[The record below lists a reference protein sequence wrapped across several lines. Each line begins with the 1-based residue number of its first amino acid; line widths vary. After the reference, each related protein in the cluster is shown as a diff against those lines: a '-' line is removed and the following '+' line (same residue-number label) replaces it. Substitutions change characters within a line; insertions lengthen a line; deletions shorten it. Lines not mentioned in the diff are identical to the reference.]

1 MISRYSR
8 KEMSKIWT
16 EEAKFRQWLRVEIAV
31 CKAWS
36 KYGRIPKE
44 ATNKISKL
52 AKIDV
57 ERIQQLEK
65 ILKHDVLAFLT
76 GISENI
82 GADSRYLHL
91 GLTSSDVL
99 DTAFS
104 LQLRDAAALL
114 IDDIRILKGVIKKL
128 AFRHKMTPI
137 IGRTHGI
144 HAEPTTLG
152 LIFALWY
159 DEMSR
164 NLDRLKRA
172 RDIISVGKIS
182 GAVGTFANVP
192 PEVEKYVCKLL
203 KLNPASIS
211 TQIVQRDIHADY
223 FLSLSIVATS
233 VEKIATNIRH
243 FQKTEVQELEE
254 PFSERQKG
262 SSAMPHKRNPIL
274 SENLCGLARLVRAY
288 GVTSLENVPLW
299 HERDISHSSV
309 ERVIGPDAT
318 ILLDFMLHR
327 LTYILDSIKI
337 HPENIKKNLELTR
350 GLIHS
355 QKVLLKLVDK
365 GLSREKAYEIVQKDS
380 IKAWNARLHFR
391 EILLKDKNVKKHLT
405 ERELDEC
412 FKIENDLKYV
422 DSVFRRVFSKDIH
435 SKKN

>member
-1 MISRYSR
+1 LISRYSR

-31 CKAWS
+31 CKAWT

-44 ATNKISKL
+44 ATNTISKL

-57 ERIQQLEK
+57 ERIQELER

-82 GADSRYLHL
+82 GPDSRYLHL

-104 LQLRDAAALL
+104 LQLRDAATLL
-114 IDDIRILKGVIKKL
+114 IDDIRILIGVLKKL

-152 LIFALWY
+152 LVFALWY

-164 NLDRLKRA
+164 NLDRVKRA

-192 PEVEKYVCKLL
+192 PEVERYVCKLL
-203 KLNPASIS
+203 KLKPAIIS

-223 FLSLSIVATS
+223 FLTLSIVATS
-233 VEKIATNIRH
+233 VEKIATNIRN

-254 PFSERQKG
+254 PFTEGQKG

-288 GVTSLENVPLW
+288 GLTSLENVPLW

-318 ILLDFMLHR
+318 ILLDFMLNR
-327 LTYILDSIKI
+327 LTYILDSLKI
-337 HPENIKKNLELTR
+337 YPQNIKKNLELTR

-365 GLSREKAYEIVQKDS
+365 GLSREKAYEIIQKNA
-380 IKAWNARLHFR
+380 IKIWNTRLHFR
-391 EILLKDKNVKKHLT
+391 EILLKDKDVKNHLSKG
-405 ERELDEC
+405 ELDEC
-412 FKIENDLKYV
+412 FKIENDLKFV
-422 DSVFRRVFSKDIH
+422 HLLFKRVFPKEIH
-435 SKKN
+435 S

>member
-1 MISRYSR
+1 LISRYSR
-8 KEMSKIWT
+8 EEMSKIWT

-31 CKAWS
+31 CKAWTR
-36 KYGRIPKE
+36 YGRIPKE
-44 ATNKISKL
+44 ATNTISKL
-52 AKIDV
+52 ARIDV
-57 ERIQQLEK
+57 ERIQELER

-82 GADSRYLHL
+82 GPNSRYLHL

-114 IDDIRILKGVIKKL
+114 IDDIRILKGVLKKL
-128 AFRHKMTPI
+128 AFGHKMTPI

-152 LIFALWY
+152 LVFAVWY

-203 KLNPASIS
+203 KLKPASIS

-223 FLSLSIVATS
+223 FLTLSIVATS

-254 PFSERQKG
+254 PFTEGQKG

-274 SENLCGLARLVRAY
+274 SENLSGLARLVRAY
-288 GVTSLENVPLW
+288 GLTSLENVPLW

-318 ILLDFMLHR
+318 ILLDFMLNR
-327 LTYILDSIKI
+327 LTYILDSLKI
-337 HPENIKKNLELTR
+337 HPQNIKRNLELTR
-350 GLIHS
+350 GLVHS

-365 GLSREKAYEIVQKDS
+365 GLSREKAYEIIQKNA
-380 IKAWNARLHFR
+380 IKTWNTRLHFR
-391 EILLKDKNVKKHLT
+391 EILLKDKDVKNHLS

-412 FKIENDLKYV
+412 FKIENDLKFV
-422 DSVFRRVFSKDIH
+422 DHVFKRVFPKEIH
-435 SKKN
+435 S

>member
-16 EEAKFRQWLRVEIAV
+16 EETKFRQWLRVEIAV
-31 CKAWS
+31 CKAWT

-44 ATNKISKL
+44 ATNTISKL

-57 ERIQQLEK
+57 ERIQELER

-76 GISENI
+76 GISESI
-82 GADSRYLHL
+82 GPNSRYLHL

-104 LQLRDAAALL
+104 LQLRDAATLL
-114 IDDIRILKGVIKKL
+114 IDDIRILKGVLKKL
-128 AFRHKMTPI
+128 AFRHKMTPM
-137 IGRTHGI
+137 IGRTHGV

-152 LIFALWY
+152 LVFALWY

-203 KLNPASIS
+203 KLKPASIS

-254 PFSERQKG
+254 PFTEGQKG

-288 GVTSLENVPLW
+288 GLTSLENVPLW

-318 ILLDFMLHR
+318 ILLDFMLNR
-327 LTYILDSIKI
+327 LSYILDSLKI
-337 HPENIKKNLELTR
+337 HPQNIKRNLELTR
-350 GLIHS
+350 GLVHS

-365 GLSREKAYEIVQKDS
+365 GLSREKAYEIIQKNA
-380 IKAWNARLHFR
+380 IKTWNARSRFR
-391 EILLKDKNVKKHLT
+391 EILLKDKDVKNHLS
-405 ERELDEC
+405 EGELDEC
-412 FKIENDLKYV
+412 FKIENDLKFV
-422 DSVFRRVFSKDIH
+422 DHVFKRVFPKKIH
-435 SKKN
+435 S

>member
-1 MISRYSR
+1 LISRYSR
-8 KEMSKIWT
+8 EEMSKIWT
-16 EEAKFRQWLRVEIAV
+16 EEAKFRQWLRVEVAV

-36 KYGRIPKE
+36 RYGRIPNE
-44 ATNKISKL
+44 STNAISRL

-57 ERIQQLEK
+57 ERIKELEK
-65 ILKHDVLAFLT
+65 TLKHDVLAFLT
-76 GISENI
+76 ALSESI
-82 GADSRYLHL
+82 GDDSRYLHL

-99 DTAFS
+99 DTAFA
-104 LQLRDAAALL
+104 LQLRDAAGLL
-114 IDDIRILKGVIKKL
+114 IDDIKMLKGVLKKL
-128 AFRHKMTPI
+128 SFKHKMTPI

-192 PEVEKYVCKLL
+192 PEVEQYACKLL
-203 KLNPASIS
+203 KLKPATIA

-223 FLSLSIVATS
+223 FLTLSIVATS
-233 VEKIATNIRH
+233 IEKVATNIRH
-243 FQKTEVQELEE
+243 FQKTEVHELEE
-254 PFSERQKG
+254 PFTEGQKG

-274 SENLCGLARLVRAY
+274 SENLCGLARLVRSY
-288 GVTSLENVPLW
+288 GLASLENIPLW

-318 ILLDFMLHR
+318 ILLDFMLNR
-327 LTYILDSIKI
+327 LTYLLDSMKI
-337 HPENIKKNLELTR
+337 YPQNIKGNLELTR

-355 QKVLLKLVDK
+355 QKVLLRLVDK
-365 GLSREKAYEIVQKDS
+365 GLSREKAYEIIQKNA
-380 IKAWNARLHFR
+380 IKAWNSRLHLR
-391 EILLKDKNVKKHLT
+391 DILLKDKDVKTHLSKG
-405 ERELDEC
+405 ELDEC

-422 DSVFRRVFSKDIH
+422 ERIFERVFSKDIH
-435 SKKN
+435 S

>member
-1 MISRYSR
+1 
-8 KEMSKIWT
+8 MSKIWT

-31 CKAWS
+31 CKAWTR
-36 KYGRIPKE
+36 YGRIPKE
-44 ATNKISKL
+44 ATNTISKL
-52 AKIDV
+52 ARIDV
-57 ERIQQLEK
+57 ERIQELER

-82 GADSRYLHL
+82 GPNSRYLHL

-114 IDDIRILKGVIKKL
+114 IDDIRILKGVLKKL
-128 AFRHKMTPI
+128 AFGHKMTPI

-152 LIFALWY
+152 LVFAVWY

-203 KLNPASIS
+203 KLKPASIS

-223 FLSLSIVATS
+223 FLTLSIVATS

-254 PFSERQKG
+254 PFTEGQKG

-274 SENLCGLARLVRAY
+274 SENLSGLARLVRAY
-288 GVTSLENVPLW
+288 GLTSLENVPLW

-318 ILLDFMLHR
+318 ILLDFMLNR
-327 LTYILDSIKI
+327 LTYILDSLKI
-337 HPENIKKNLELTR
+337 HPQNIKRNLELTR
-350 GLIHS
+350 GLVHS

-365 GLSREKAYEIVQKDS
+365 GLSREKAYEIIQKNA
-380 IKAWNARLHFR
+380 IKTWNTRLHFR
-391 EILLKDKNVKKHLT
+391 EILLKDKDVKNHLS

-412 FKIENDLKYV
+412 FKIENDLKFV
-422 DSVFRRVFSKDIH
+422 DHVFKRVFPKEIH
-435 SKKN
+435 S

>member
-1 MISRYSR
+1 
-8 KEMSKIWT
+8 MSKIWT

-31 CKAWS
+31 CKAWT

-44 ATNKISKL
+44 ATNTISKL
-52 AKIDV
+52 AKIDF
-57 ERIQQLEK
+57 ERIQELER

-82 GADSRYLHL
+82 GPNSRYLHL

-114 IDDIRILKGVIKKL
+114 IDDIRILKGVLKKL

-152 LIFALWY
+152 LVFALWY

-203 KLNPASIS
+203 KLKPASIS

-223 FLSLSIVATS
+223 FLTLSIVATS

-254 PFSERQKG
+254 PFTEGQKG

-274 SENLCGLARLVRAY
+274 SENLSGLARLVRAY
-288 GVTSLENVPLW
+288 GLTSLENVPLW

-318 ILLDFMLHR
+318 ILLDFMLNR
-327 LTYILDSIKI
+327 LTYILDSLKI
-337 HPENIKKNLELTR
+337 HPQNIKRNLELTR
-350 GLIHS
+350 GLVHS

-365 GLSREKAYEIVQKDS
+365 GLSREKAYEIIQKNA
-380 IKAWNARLHFR
+380 IKTWNTRLHFR
-391 EILLKDKNVKKHLT
+391 EILLKDKDVKNHLS

-422 DSVFRRVFSKDIH
+422 DHVFKRVFPKEIH
-435 SKKN
+435 S

>member
-1 MISRYSR
+1 
-8 KEMSKIWT
+8 MSKIWT

-31 CKAWS
+31 CKAWT

-44 ATNKISKL
+44 VTTIISKR

-57 ERIQQLEK
+57 ERIQELEK
-65 ILKHDVLAFLT
+65 TLKHDVLAFLT

-82 GADSRYLHL
+82 GPNSRYLHY

-114 IDDIRILKGVIKKL
+114 IDDTRTLIGVLKKL

-137 IGRTHGI
+137 VGRTHGI

-192 PEVEKYVCKLL
+192 PEVEKYVCELL
-203 KLNPASIS
+203 KLKPARIS

-223 FLSLSIVATS
+223 FLTLSIVATS

-254 PFSERQKG
+254 PFTEGQKG

-288 GVTSLENVPLW
+288 GITSLENVPLW

-318 ILLDFMLHR
+318 ILLDFMLTR
-327 LTYILDSIKI
+327 LTHILDLLKI
-337 HPENIKKNLELTR
+337 HPQNIERNLELTR

-365 GLSREKAYEIVQKDS
+365 GLSREKAYEIIQKNA
-380 IKAWNARLHFR
+380 IKTWNSRLHFR
-391 EILLKDKNVKKHLT
+391 EILLKDKDLKKHLSKG
-405 ERELDEC
+405 ELDEC
-412 FKIENDLKYV
+412 FKIENDLKFV
-422 DSVFRRVFSKDIH
+422 NHLFKRVFPKEIH
-435 SKKN
+435 S